1 MEYAFKKYG
10 SGKVTWAELIEP
22 ARQLAANGFAIN
34 NELAGGLKSLKDR
47 FGRYEDSKRIF
58 LNNGNY
64 LKEGDLL
71 IQKDLAATLARI
83 QKNGAKG
90 FYEGITAKLIA
101 DDMKANNGLITLE
114 DLKNYK
120 VREREPLR
128 TKYRGHEIIA
138 MPPPSSGGIVMFQTL
153 AMLEKYDLRK
163 MEWSSAQKHHL
174 LIEALRRS
182 YADRAEYMGD
192 PDFTNFPVKQLLDP
206 NYNEKRRLTIDP
218 NKATRSADVRPGE
231 LSGTEPTETT
241 HFTVVDKDG
250 TIASNTYTLNNGFGS
265 FVTAKGTGVL
275 MNNEMDDFASQPGK
289 PNGFGLVQ
297 GERNKIELGKRPL
310 SSMTPTIV
318 LNKDGSPWFAV
329 GAQGGPRI
337 ITAVIQTVINVIDYD
352 MNIQAAMDAPRIHH
366 QWLPDVVIYEPFS
379 MSPET
384 RKSLES
390 MGHIFA
396 PRPGYNASA
405 TGIAIE
411 PGTNVRLGA
420 TDARGEG
427 EAVGY

>member
-1 MEYAFKKYG
+1 M
-10 SGKVTWAELIEP
+10 TLI
-22 ARQLAANGFAIN
+22 
-34 NELAGGLKSLKDR
+34 
-47 FGRYEDSKRIF
+47 
-58 LNNGNY
+58 
-64 LKEGDLL
+64 
-71 IQKDLAATLARI
+71 TVW
-83 QKNGAKG
+83 
-90 FYEGITAKLIA
+90 ITAVMIL
-101 DDMKANNGLITLE
+101 G
-114 DLKNYK
+114 
-120 VREREPLR
+120 
-128 TKYRGHEIIA
+128 
-138 MPPPSSGGIVMFQTL
+138 PPC
-153 AMLEKYDLRK
+153 
-163 MEWSSAQKHHL
+163 
-174 LIEALRRS
+174 
-182 YADRAEYMGD
+182 
-192 PDFTNFPVKQLLDP
+192 
-206 NYNEKRRLTIDP
+206 
-218 NKATRSADVRPGE
+218 
-231 LSGTEPTETT
+231 
-241 HFTVVDKDG
+241 
-250 TIASNTYTLNNGFGS
+250 
-265 FVTAKGTGVL
+265 
-275 MNNEMDDFASQPGK
+275 
-289 PNGFGLVQ
+289 
-297 GERNKIELGKRPL
+297 
-310 SSMTPTIV
+310 TPTIV